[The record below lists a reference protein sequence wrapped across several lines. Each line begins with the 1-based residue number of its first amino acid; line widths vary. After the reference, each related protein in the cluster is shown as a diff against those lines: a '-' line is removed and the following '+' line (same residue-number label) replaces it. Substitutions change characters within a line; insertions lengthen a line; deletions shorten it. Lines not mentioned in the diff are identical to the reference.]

1 MSLSLKLQNA
11 ARLALTRANPLQQQL
26 RSTGS
31 LLGSTPMVT
40 VSGPV
45 TPLPITA
52 PPMGSLK
59 STGVARSFSLGGI
72 GNVLGGIGNVL
83 GGIQSGG
90 ILGGIQS
97 GIQSFF
103 PGATPG
109 ISGGGGTLPG
119 GAPAPGGGGIGTT
132 GTAAGGCI
140 NTPFG
145 SICLGGSAGPGSQ
158 FTGPGNGQLP
168 VLATQPGGCA
178 PRGYHLNKTGY
189 YTQQGYVAPGT
200 KLVRNRRRNPLN
212 PRALSRSLSRL
223 DGFDRATKA
232 VEKQLARVGR
242 RHAPR
247 RSSPKSCGCKKR

>member
-1 MSLSLKLQNA
+1 MSLSLRLINA
-11 ARLALTRANPLQQQL
+11 SRALTQRAGATTGRLTTSNPF
-26 RSTGS
+26 
-31 LLGSTPMVT
+31 V
-40 VSGPV
+40 
-45 TPLPITA
+45 PLAITS

-59 STGVARSFSLGGI
+59 STGIARSFGI
-72 GNVLGGIGNVL
+72 GDVGSILSGAGSIL

-90 ILGGIQS
+90 LLGGINA
-97 GIQSFF
+97 GVKLL
-103 PGATPG
+103 GG
-109 ISGGGGTLPG
+109 GGSGGGGMGLPSLPGGFTSGGTLPG
-119 GAPAPGGGGIGTT
+119 GAPSGGGIGTT
-132 GTAAGGCI
+132 GTAGGGCI

-145 SICLGGSAGPGSQ
+145 SVCLGGSAGLGSS
-158 FTGPGNGQLP
+158 FTGPGNNQLP
-168 VLATQPGGCA
+168 AVTGSSGCA

-189 YTQQGYVAPGT
+189 YTHQGYVAPGT